1 MADLLTNI
9 EALADR
15 LEKLKTLLNTKL
27 NIADQH
33 YDDAANA
40 GENTHTI
47 ATTVSVTV
55 AASVSQQSAEEA
67 KQSAEEAKQSAEEA
81 KQSLQEGLNIATIV
95 EPYAIRI
102 IVNKLQNLFNN
113 IYVQ

>member
-1 MADLLTNI
+1 MTDLLTNI
-9 EALADR
+9 EAIADR
-15 LEKLKTLLNTKL
+15 LEKYLAKFNTKL

-81 KQSLQEGLNIATIV
+81 KQSVQEVINKASL
-95 EPYAIRI
+95 I
-102 IVNKLQNLFNN
+102 IIPIMLKKLQNLFNN